1 MKYDYLIVG
10 AGLFGSVFAHEAKK
24 AGYSV
29 IVVDQRD
36 HIGGNAYSEKIE
48 GIDVHRYGAHIF
60 HTDNQA
66 VWDYIRQFADF
77 NDYRHRVIARY
88 QDESYDLP
96 FNMNTFQQMWGVET
110 ADEAKAII
118 AKQKMGIAQP
128 QNLEEQC
135 IQLVGTDI
143 YRKLVKGYSE
153 KQWGRDCRQLPASLI
168 RRIPVRFEYNSDYFD
183 DRYQGIPIGGY
194 TQIFEKMLEGI
205 EVRLGYDF
213 LKHRDEIKYD
223 RLVYT
228 GGIDGFFDY

>member
-77 NDYRHRVIARY
+77 NDYRHRVIAR
-88 QDESYDLP
+88 LL
-96 FNMNTFQQMWGVET
+96 M
-110 ADEAKAII
+110 
-118 AKQKMGIAQP
+118 KQ
-128 QNLEEQC
+128 
-135 IQLVGTDI
+135 
-143 YRKLVKGYSE
+143 R
-153 KQWGRDCRQLPASLI
+153 RSLRNKKWELRS
-168 RRIPVRFEYNSDYFD
+168 RRILKNSVFSWSE
-183 DRYQGIPIGGY
+183 P
-194 TQIFEKMLEGI
+194 TSTESW
-205 EVRLGYDF
+205 
-213 LKHRDEIKYD
+213 
-223 RLVYT
+223 
-228 GGIDGFFDY
+228 